1 MNNANEPP
9 IKPRRSKSRE
19 VASRFLSSPSS
30 TPTHDS
36 GHHSPNKALSPLR
49 RKSTSVDTRK
59 HHRSLDDPSGGLLGG
74 LWPSSTTTTTSSS
87 PSSNSKKL
95 DTLADYLG
103 NERLKDFIERKSY
116 EKRANAQ
123 PFSLTKQT
131 SHTEFNRLIENDK
144 EVSAKENHR
153 PSMGGSMR
161 YTAKLCFSR
170 KSSSSSPS
178 PNIVPGRFSV
188 DENALYKKSS
198 SSSSQRKPDFLLTDN
213 CVAVDSEGG
222 ISDQCSASKNDSP
235 AISIT
240 NSSPNSSKSGI
251 EVSSKY
257 LKEVA
262 TRNRPRGITWD
273 SSNLHPVSADSSP
286 KMKKM
291 LALKNV
297 IRRTNSHGASASQ
310 WALSPGRSG
319 SPTMSVENK
328 VKPMSFSSLKP
339 PTSPSRTKGVEK
351 FLNLGLMDL
360 FKSKKS
366 TALQP
371 GSHDAESVHQL
382 RLIHNSLIQWQYAN
396 AKADAANRSINNQV
410 QNYLLYG
417 WNSLMK
423 LQHSVVQKKLK
434 LQKEKLEIK
443 LDFILQSQM
452 KALESW
458 ADMERQHLSAISM
471 TKECLHAV
479 VCKLPLVE
487 GAEVDPQSTLVA
499 LRHAF
504 DLTASIKSKLPASS
518 PGIEKTVSLVSE
530 LAEVVAQEKLLLEE
544 CIELFR
550 MISILEEQQIQGGK
564 VIDPIKSE
572 EMNDLISTSFKRY
585 SDLKQQVHLDDL
597 EARNETVNLDEF
609 FEDVDNVKDDM
620 RVVEQVY
627 KRLQQSNE
635 DTKAAHSAKAVK
647 DLRARMDSDVEQ
659 VLKRVKVIKGKLEAL
674 EKSNAAHQKLPGCGP
689 GSSAY
694 RTRTSVVSGLGNK
707 LKAMMDGFQ
716 GLRAKMTAEYKETV
730 ERRYFTVTGQKADEE
745 MIEKLI
751 ESGESETLLQQ
762 AIQEQGRGQILDT
775 ISEIQERHDA
785 MQEIEKGLIELH
797 QLFLDMAILVETQG
811 HQLNDIESHI
821 ARASSFVMRG
831 AEQLEVANEY
841 QKSSRKWGCIAIV
854 GVVLIVI
861 ILLPI
866 FIKHN

>member
-550 MISILEEQQIQGGK
+550 MISILE
-564 VIDPIKSE
+564 
-572 EMNDLISTSFKRY
+572 
-585 SDLKQQVHLDDL
+585 
-597 EARNETVNLDEF
+597 ARNETVNLDEF